1 MRFLTASKSD
11 EALLLLRITFAVM
24 MMVHGWAKFSNY
36 SQMSGGFPDPFGM
49 GSQLS
54 LTMAIFAELGCSI
67 LILVGL
73 GTRLAL
79 IPLMVTMLVAIF
91 IAHGADP
98 WSKKELAA
106 TYLSVYAVLMV
117 SGPGRYSV
125 DHLIA
130 NRE

>member
-11 EALLLLRITFAVM
+11 EALLLLRIAFALM

-36 SQMSGGFPDPFGM
+36 AQMSGGFPDPFGM

-79 IPLMVTMLVAIF
+79 VPLMVTMLVAIF

-117 SGPGRYSV
+117 SGPGRYSI

-130 NRE
+130 NRK